1 METLLQDIRYSLRI
15 VARSPGFLAAAVISL
30 TLGIGPNTMIFSLV
44 NAVLLKP
51 LAVDEPDRLVRVFSS
66 DDEGSFHPHSY
77 PDYIDYRD
85 RQQVFTGLAACQ
97 RMMMSINTDG
107 RAELAAGAVVSANFF
122 AVLGVQPTL
131 GRTFTP
137 EEDRSIGQHA
147 VAVISYSL
155 WQRRFNADRAL
166 VGKKLRLN
174 GCTFDVIGIA
184 PKGFI
189 GVDSIFAT
197 DVWVPITMYPKLAPR
212 EAQALDPISG
222 RDDSWLNDV
231 IGRLR
236 PGANLA
242 QARSNLNDISSQLE
256 RAYPEVRKSREKGVT
271 VAPFSSVRP
280 EFRSSLLSFAT
291 LLLVVTGLVLLIAC
305 ANVANLSLTRAMAR
319 QKEIAMRLALG
330 ANRWRLVRQ
339 MLTESVLLALAGG
352 VAGILMAYWTRDL
365 LLTFKPSVS
374 IPMTIDLSMD
384 QRVLGF
390 NLTISVLTGI
400 IFGLAPALRTSR
412 TDLVS
417 ALKAD
422 TLSLGLG
429 DRGSR
434 LHSLLVIAQMALSLV
449 LLISAALLL
458 RSIQNA
464 YKTDPG
470 FEKKNL
476 VLLSTEL
483 DLRGYA
489 DGEGTRFYQRLID
502 RVRSL
507 PGLRSVSLTSIFP
520 LSFAS
525 AETEINVEGSRTR
538 REGGQTTPDKG
549 GMSQQVNAL
558 SPEESPGGR
567 TVVSTSSVAPG
578 YFETMGIPLVQGREF
593 SHHDTEGGP
602 GVIIINQSMASR
614 FWPRENP
621 IGKRVNID
629 PLNPQGRYYE
639 VIGVAQDS
647 KFGTLR
653 ESAQPFMYMCI
664 LQQYSSSITLVA
676 RVNSDPG
683 KMLAVISREVQSLDA
698 DLPVFDV
705 KTVTEHLDIT
715 LFPLRM
721 ATILI
726 GMLGALAMLLSVVGL
741 YAVVAYSVT
750 LRTRELGIRMA
761 LGASSIHV
769 LKSVIARGTL
779 LAVIGIAIGL
789 VLALMIAQAMSNL
802 GLLYGISA
810 IDPTTFLTVSLLL
823 ISVAMLASYIPAR
836 RATKIDPVNAL
847 RQE

>member
-1 METLLQDIRYSLRI
+1 
-15 VARSPGFLAAAVISL
+15 
-30 TLGIGPNTMIFSLV
+30 
-44 NAVLLKP
+44 
-51 LAVDEPDRLVRVFSS
+51 
-66 DDEGSFHPHSY
+66 
-77 PDYIDYRD
+77 
-85 RQQVFTGLAACQ
+85 
-97 RMMMSINTDG
+97 
-107 RAELAAGAVVSANFF
+107 
-122 AVLGVQPTL
+122 
-131 GRTFTP
+131 
-137 EEDRSIGQHA
+137 
-147 VAVISYSL
+147 
-155 WQRRFNADRAL
+155 
-166 VGKKLRLN
+166 
-174 GCTFDVIGIA
+174 
-184 PKGFI
+184 
-189 GVDSIFAT
+189 
-197 DVWVPITMYPKLAPR
+197 
-212 EAQALDPISG
+212 
-222 RDDSWLNDV
+222 
-231 IGRLR
+231 
-236 PGANLA
+236 
-242 QARSNLNDISSQLE
+242 
-256 RAYPEVRKSREKGVT
+256 
-271 VAPFSSVRP
+271 
-280 EFRSSLLSFAT
+280 
-291 LLLVVTGLVLLIAC
+291 
-305 ANVANLSLTRAMAR
+305 
-319 QKEIAMRLALG
+319 
-330 ANRWRLVRQ
+330 
-339 MLTESVLLALAGG
+339 
-352 VAGILMAYWTRDL
+352 
-365 LLTFKPSVS
+365 
-374 IPMTIDLSMD
+374 
-384 QRVLGF
+384 
-390 NLTISVLTGI
+390 
-400 IFGLAPALRTSR
+400 
-412 TDLVS
+412 
-417 ALKAD
+417 
-422 TLSLGLG
+422 
-429 DRGSR
+429 
-434 LHSLLVIAQMALSLV
+434 MALSLV

-489 DGEGTRFYQRLID
+489 DSEGLRFYQRLID
-502 RVRSL
+502 HVRSL

-525 AETEINVEGSRTR
+525 AETEIIVEGSQTR
-538 REGGQTTPDKG
+538 REGGQTTLDKG
-549 GMSQQVNAL
+549 GMSQQVDAL
-558 SPEESPGGR
+558 PPKESLGGR
-567 TVVSTSSVAPG
+567 TLLGTSSVAPG

-593 SHHDTEGGP
+593 SYHDTLGGP

-683 KMLAVISREVQSLDA
+683 KMLAVIRREVQSLDA

-721 ATILI
+721 ASILI

-769 LKSVIARGTL
+769 LKSVITRGTL
-779 LAVIGIAIGL
+779 LAMIGIAIGL
-789 VLALMIAQAMSNL
+789 ALSLVIAHAMSNL

-810 IDPTTFLTVSLLL
+810 IDPASFLTVSLLL

-836 RATKIDPVNAL
+836 RATRIDPVNAL
-847 RQE
+847 RQ